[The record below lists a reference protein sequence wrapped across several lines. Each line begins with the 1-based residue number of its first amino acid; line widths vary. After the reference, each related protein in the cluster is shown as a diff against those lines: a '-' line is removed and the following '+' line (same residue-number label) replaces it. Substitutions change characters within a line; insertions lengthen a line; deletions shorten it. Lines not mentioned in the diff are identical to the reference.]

1 MKPPKEDS
9 PYRMPTASGLGPEG
23 AGLGAVPEVAGYE
36 ILGVLD
42 EGGMGVVYLARQTH
56 PIRRRVAM
64 KVIKPGM
71 DSRQVLARFET
82 ERQALALLDH
92 PNIAQVYD
100 AGATRD
106 GRPYFAM
113 EYVKGLPITEY
124 CDREKLG
131 LEERL
136 SLFKHVCEA
145 VQHAHQKGIIH
156 RDIKP
161 SNLLVY
167 TEGNEAIAKIIDF
180 GVAKAI
186 GPSLTGGTL
195 YTQTG
200 QFVGTPEYMSP
211 EQADM
216 ASQDIDTRSDIY
228 SLGAVLYELLTGVL
242 PFESETLREGGIE
255 HIRRVIR
262 DENPKTPSTRLTSL
276 GEQAASVAQNRSTQV
291 GTLVRRLH
299 KELEWIP
306 LKAMRKERVRRY
318 RSAAELADDI
328 QNYLDG
334 APLSA
339 GPESTLYQVRKF
351 VARNSALVIGAAT
364 VLLVLVAGMVVS
376 TYFAICAESARI
388 EAQAVSDFLRNDLLA
403 AVGRFVAEEPN
414 VTVRSVLQAGSE
426 QLEGKYPDQPL
437 VEAWL
442 RHTLGC
448 TYRTLGLHEQAETH
462 LRRALNIYRDHFG
475 PQSQA
480 TLACLIDLG
489 WVHFLQDHYDQA
501 RRLLIQA
508 KEGQQ
513 QRLGREHL
521 GTLRSAILLGCVYHA
536 QGLLDQAAAQF
547 QEVLETGHGAL
558 GGESPDRV
566 LCMDK
571 LTDVCLDQERY
582 EDAEKLCQEV
592 LRIRRDK
599 LGEKHPHTLESMS
612 KLAIVYINQER
623 YLEAEPLCRTALET
637 SRNVLDADAKLTVIL
652 ANNLG
657 RIFKEQQRYDE
668 ALELLLQAAEGH
680 TRVLGEPNPV
690 TVGHLIDI
698 YTARGQ
704 LEEAEKWRA
713 KLPDTEDP
721 NEKK

>member
-1 MKPPKEDS
+1 MKPPPEDN

-23 AGLGAVPEVAGYE
+23 PGLGAVPEVTGYE

-100 AGATRD
+100 AGTTKDR
-106 GRPYFAM
+106 RPYFAM

-167 TEGNEAIAKIIDF
+167 TEGNEAVAKIIDF

-242 PFESETLREGGIE
+242 PFDSETLREGGID
-255 HIRRVIR
+255 HIRHVIR

-276 GEQAASVAQNRSTQV
+276 GERAASVAQNRRTQV
-291 GTLVRRLH
+291 STLARRLH

-351 VARNSALVIGAAT
+351 VARNRVLVIGIAT
-364 VLLVLVAGMVVS
+364 VLFVLIAGVVVS

-388 EAQAVSDFLRNDLLA
+388 EAQAVSNFLRYDLLA
-403 AVGRFVAEEPN
+403 SVSHEDPN
-414 VTVRSVLQAGSE
+414 VRFRSILDAGARR
-426 QLEGKYPDQPL
+426 LEGKYPRQPL

-442 RHTLGC
+442 RQTLGC
-448 TYRTLGLHEQAETH
+448 QYLTLGLDEQAESH
-462 LRRALNIYRDHFG
+462 LTRARNIYRDRLG
-475 PQSQA
+475 AESEA
-480 TLACLIDLG
+480 TSACLIDLG
-489 WVHFLQDHYDQA
+489 WVHFRQGQYDQA
-501 RRLLIQA
+501 TKLLIQA
-508 KEGQQ
+508 KDIQ
-513 QRLGREHL
+513 QRMPGREDSEML
-521 GTLRSAILLGCVYHA
+521 QLLILLGRVHHK
-536 QGLLDQAAAQF
+536 QGLLDQAAEQF
-547 QEVLETGHGAL
+547 EQVLETDPRVL
-558 GGESPDRV
+558 GRESPNRV
-566 LCMDK
+566 LCMA
-571 LTDVCLDQERY
+571 LLADVHLDQKRY
-582 EDAEKLCQEV
+582 EDAEKLYQEA

-599 LGEKHPHTLESMS
+599 LGEKHPDTLDSMS

-623 YLEAEPLCRTALET
+623 YVEAEPLCRTALET
-637 SRNVLDADAKLTVIL
+637 SREVLDADATLTLIL
-652 ANNLG
+652 MNNLG
-657 RIFKEQQRYDE
+657 RILKEQKRYDE
-668 ALELLLQAAEGH
+668 ALELLLEAAEGL
-680 TRVLGEPNPV
+680 TRLEGKPHRR
-690 TVGHLIDI
+690 TVEHLIDI
-698 YTARGQ
+698 YTTRGES
-704 LEEAEKWRA
+704 EEAAKWNA
-713 KLPDTEDP
+713 ILPETQDP
-721 NEKK
+721 NGKR

>member
-1 MKPPKEDS
+1 MKPPPEDN
-9 PYRMPTASGLGPEG
+9 PYQMPTASGFGPEG
-23 AGLGAVPEVAGYE
+23 SGLGAVPEVTGYE

-92 PNIAQVYD
+92 PNIAQVHD

-113 EYVKGLPITEY
+113 EYVKGLPITDY
-124 CDREKLG
+124 CDREKLE
-131 LEERL
+131 LDERL

-167 TEGNEAIAKIIDF
+167 TEGNEAIVKIIDF

-195 YTQTG
+195 YSEAG

-255 HIRRVIR
+255 HIRHVIR

-276 GEQAASVAQNRSTQV
+276 GQRAASVAQNRRTQV
-291 GTLVRRLH
+291 GTLARRLH

-306 LKAMRKERVRRY
+306 LKAMRKERSRRY

-339 GPESTLYQVRKF
+339 GPESTLYLVRKF
-351 VARNSALVIGAAT
+351 VARNRALVAGVAT
-364 VLLVLVAGMVVS
+364 VLLVLIAGVVVS

-388 EAQAVSDFLRNDLLA
+388 EAQAVSNFLRYDLLTS
-403 AVGRFVAEEPN
+403 VSGGDPN
-414 VTVRSVLQAGSE
+414 ATVRSILDTGTQR
-426 QLEGKYPDQPL
+426 LEGKYPGQPL

-442 RHTLGC
+442 RQTLGC
-448 TYRTLGLHEQAETH
+448 AYLALGLDEKAQSHLTRARDIYQDRLGAE
-462 LRRALNIYRDHFG
+462 
-475 PQSQA
+475 SQA
-480 TLACLIDLG
+480 TSACLIDLG
-489 WVHFLQDHYDQA
+489 WVYFRQGQYDRA
-501 RRLLIQA
+501 TGLLMQA
-508 KEGQQ
+508 KNIR
-513 QRLGREHL
+513 QRMGGREHSDVL
-521 GTLRSAILLGCVYHA
+521 KLLILLGRGYHR
-536 QGLLDQAAAQF
+536 QGLLEQAAAQF
-547 QEVLETGHGAL
+547 QEALETDLRIL
-558 GGESPDRV
+558 GRESPNRV
-566 LCMDK
+566 LCMS
-571 LTDVCLDQERY
+571 LLADVRRDQKRY
-582 EDAEKLCQEV
+582 KDAERLCEDV
-592 LRIRRDK
+592 LSICHHN
-599 LGEKHPHTLESMS
+599 LGEKSPHTLEAKS

-637 SRNVLDADAKLTVIL
+637 CREVLDADAELTVIL
-652 ANNLG
+652 MNNLG
-657 RIFKEQQRYDE
+657 RICKEQKHYDE
-668 ALELLLQAAEGH
+668 ALKLLLEAAERH
-680 TRVLGEPNPV
+680 TLLEGKPNPV
-690 TVGHLIDI
+690 TVDHLIDI
-698 YTARGQ
+698 YTTLGQ
-704 LEEAEKWRA
+704 SEEAEKWRA
-713 KLPDTEDP
+713 KRPEMEDP
-721 NEKK
+721 NEEK